1 MSRHFELLQQV
12 EKDGEL
18 FVISDTRPMP
28 TNGKRG
34 HLDLEALTREERIK
48 LVQRVFLLPGADAP
62 HVVVFSG
69 VEAGDGSSWICARV
83 GETLAS
89 QVKGA
94 VCVVD
99 ANLRTPSL
107 HRYFGTENIGGLTD
121 AIAQSQPVR
130 DFARQLPGGHLW
142 ILTSGS
148 QSSDP
153 GGVLTS
159 ERFRSLLNE
168 LRAEFDFVVID
179 APSVN
184 LYADAILLGKLTDG
198 VVLVVQANSTRRETA
213 RKAKESLESAKVKLL
228 GAVLNKRTFPIPE
241 ALYRKI

>member
-1 MSRHFELLQQV
+1 MSRNFELLQQA

-18 FVISDTRPMP
+18 FVMSDARPAP

-34 HLDLEALTREERIK
+34 HVDLEALTREERVK

-62 HVVVFSG
+62 RVVVFCG
-69 VEAGDGSSWICARV
+69 VEPGDGASWICAHV

-89 QVKGA
+89 QVQGA

-107 HRYFGTENIGGLTD
+107 HRYFGTENLSGLTD
-121 AIAQSQPVR
+121 AIARSRPVR
-130 DFARQLPGGHLW
+130 DLARQLPGGRLW
-142 ILTSGS
+142 ILASGP
-148 QSSDP
+148 QSFDP
-153 GGVLTS
+153 GEVLTS

-184 LYADAILLGKLTDG
+184 LYADAILLGKLADG

>member
-18 FVISDTRPMP
+18 FVISDTRPAP

-69 VEAGDGSSWICARV
+69 VEAGDGSSWICAHV

-89 QVKGA
+89 QVQGA

-107 HRYFGTENIGGLTD
+107 HRYFGTEKLSGLTD
-121 AIAQSQPVR
+121 AITQSQHVR

-153 GGVLTS
+153 GAVLTS

>member
-1 MSRHFELLQQV
+1 
-12 EKDGEL
+12 
-18 FVISDTRPMP
+18 
-28 TNGKRG
+28 
-34 HLDLEALTREERIK
+34 LEAMTREERIK

-62 HVVVFSG
+62 QVVVFSG
-69 VEAGDGSSWICARV
+69 VEAGDGSSSICAHV

-89 QVKGA
+89 QVQGA

-99 ANLRTPSL
+99 ANLRTPSI
-107 HRYFGTENIGGLTD
+107 HRYFRMDNIGGLTD
-121 AIAQSQPVR
+121 AMAQSQPVR
-130 DFARQLPGGHLW
+130 DFAQQLPGGRLW

-184 LYADAILLGKLTDG
+184 LYADATVLGKLADG
-198 VVLVVQANSTRRETA
+198 VVLVVQANSTRREA
-213 RKAKESLESAKVKLL
+213 AKKAKESLASANVRLL
-228 GAVLNKRTFPIPE
+228 GAVLNKRTFPIPQ
-241 ALYRKI
+241 ALYRMF

>member
-1 MSRHFELLQQV
+1 MSRHFELLQQA
-12 EKDGEL
+12 EKSREL
-18 FVISDTRPMP
+18 FAMLGTRPAP
-28 TNGKRG
+28 PNGKRG

-89 QVKGA
+89 QVQGA

-130 DFARQLPGGHLW
+130 DFARQMPGGHLW

-148 QSSDP
+148 QSSNP
-153 GGVLTS
+153 GAVLTS
-159 ERFRSLLNE
+159 ERFRSLLDE
-168 LRAEFDFVVID
+168 LRAEFKFVVID

-213 RKAKESLESAKVKLL
+213 RTAKESLESAKVKLL